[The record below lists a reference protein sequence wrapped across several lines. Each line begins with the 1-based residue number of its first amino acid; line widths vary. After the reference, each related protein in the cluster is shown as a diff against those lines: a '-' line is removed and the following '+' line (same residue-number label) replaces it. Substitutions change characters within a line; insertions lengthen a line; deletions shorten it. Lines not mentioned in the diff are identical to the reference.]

1 MKHEF
6 VFILGPCVIESR
18 DHTLSMADKLEPIV
32 KRLKKENNI
41 VFYFKASY
49 DKANRSSNNSFRGP
63 GLDTGLKIL
72 EEVKNKYNFLL
83 TSDVHEVSQ
92 LKAAAQVLDL
102 IQIPA
107 FLSRQTDLI
116 VGASKT
122 GKKVNIKKG
131 QFLSPMDVK
140 NILEKTDLENLY
152 ITERGSNFGYNNLL
166 VDMSVFPYLKQNFP
180 KLKVIF
186 DATHSTPS
194 IYGTRRDFVA
204 PMAKSA
210 VASGCV
216 DGIFME
222 THDNPE
228 KALCDGTC
236 SINLNNLEALLIKIL
251 KINELSR
258 EGQNERF

>member
-6 VFILGPCVIESR
+6 IFILGPCVIESR
-18 DHTLSMADKLEPIV
+18 DHTLFMADKLEPIV
-32 KRLKKENNI
+32 ARIKKNYDI
-41 VFYFKASY
+41 IFYFKASY

-63 GLDTGLKIL
+63 GLDSGLKIL
-72 EEVKNKYNFLL
+72 EEVKNKYNFMI
-83 TSDVHEVSQ
+83 TSDVHEVAH
-92 LKAAAQVLDL
+92 LKAASKILDL

-140 NILEKTDLENLY
+140 NILEKADLNNLY

-194 IYGTRRDFVA
+194 IYGKRREFVE

-210 VASGCV
+210 VASACI

-222 THDNPE
+222 THENPD
-228 KALCDGTC
+228 KALCDGAC
-236 SINLNNLEALLIKIL
+236 SINLNYIEVLLVKLL
-251 KINELSR
+251 KINELSK
-258 EGQNERF
+258 EETK